1 MQVESQTSLRE
12 WLDKSQYH
20 GSIKQ
25 FSAALG
31 VPLRTAEDWFYRG
44 AKPSLLNKLRVYL
57 ATGLEEYAPQGKV
70 EISRLQELEQ
80 KEFATLQERIRIF
93 LSLLASLHKELDYF
107 KEAPP
112 KKREV
117 LREHLDGQHIAY
129 ISNLLQLLLNEERFR
144 EWLTIS
150 ELSPLATKRGGNR

>member
-1 MQVESQTSLRE
+1 L
-12 WLDKSQYH
+12 
-20 GSIKQ
+20 
-25 FSAALG
+25 
-31 VPLRTAEDWFYRG
+31 P
-44 AKPSLLNKLRVYL
+44 NKLRVYL
-57 ATGLEEYAPQGKV
+57 VTGLEENAPQGEV

-80 KEFATLQERIRIF
+80 RELATLQERIRIF

-112 KKREV
+112 KKREA
-117 LREHLDGQHIAY
+117 LRERLDGQHIAY

-150 ELSPLATKRGGNR
+150 EFVPLATRRGGNQ

>member
-1 MQVESQTSLRE
+1 MESQTSLRE
-12 WLDKSQYH
+12 WLDKSQYQ
-20 GSIKQ
+20 GSVRR

-31 VPLRTAEDWFYRG
+31 VPLKTAEDWFYRG
-44 AKPSLLNKLRVYL
+44 AKPSLLNKLRIYL
-57 ATGLEEYAPQGKV
+57 VTGLEEYAPQGEV

-80 KEFATLQERIRIF
+80 GEFATLQERIRIF
-93 LSLLASLHKELDYF
+93 LSLLDSLHKQLDYF

-117 LREHLDGQHIAY
+117 LRARLDGQHIAY

-144 EWLTIS
+144 EWLTIA
-150 ELSPLATKRGGNR
+150 EFVPLATKRGGNQ

>member
-1 MQVESQTSLRE
+1 MEGKISLKE
-12 WLDKSQYH
+12 WLDKSQYQ
-20 GSIKQ
+20 GSVRQ

-31 VPLRTAEDWFYRG
+31 LPRKTVEDWFYRG
-44 AKPSLLNKLRVYL
+44 AKPSLANKLKIYL
-57 ATGLEEYAPQGKV
+57 ATGLKEYAPEDEV
-70 EISRLQELEQ
+70 EINRLQELEHG
-80 KEFATLQERIRIF
+80 ELATLQERIRVF
-93 LSLLASLHKELDYF
+93 LSLLDSLHKELDYF
-107 KEAPP
+107 KDAPS

-150 ELSPLATKRGGNR
+150 EFAPLATKKGGNR